1 MKKKILITG
10 INNGLGYDILK
21 FLSKKKK
28 FKISGISNKNS
39 KKKLKNNIEIFYL
52 DFFKTKDIS
61 LNFGKSKYHEF
72 DTIIHCAGGGL
83 GYRSNLISVEEMNK
97 LMNLNFISIFELN
110 KILISKKKKNKR
122 LNIIHIGS
130 IAGQEVKASI
140 GYSASKAALTS
151 YNKNLAHKYFK
162 SKVYTKLL
170 IPGSF
175 LSTNGSMHKLK
186 KNKINV
192 FKRIEN
198 QLISKNMIT
207 SKKLMPLIEFLI
219 SNNSDLLSGTIISAT
234 NLETLSNY

>member
-1 MKKKILITG
+1 M
-10 INNGLGYDILK
+10 
-21 FLSKKKK
+21 
-28 FKISGISNKNS
+28 
-39 KKKLKNNIEIFYL
+39 
-52 DFFKTKDIS
+52 
-61 LNFGKSKYHEF
+61 
-72 DTIIHCAGGGL
+72 
-83 GYRSNLISVEEMNK
+83 
-97 LMNLNFISIFELN
+97 
-110 KILISKKKKNKR
+110 
-122 LNIIHIGS
+122 
-130 IAGQEVKASI
+130 
-140 GYSASKAALTS
+140 
-151 YNKNLAHKYFK
+151 AHKYFK